1 MPSLS
6 AHEAHSA
13 ARARPER
20 WSVRGRQLGL
30 GVLIAFTLKGIC
42 TSTVIIAA
50 LFASMDES
58 STEMFPHLLAWTVA
72 CIGGFCMLG
81 GWRLARRRDR
91 AVSPAR
97 TGD

>member
-1 MPSLS
+1 VPSLS
-6 AHEAHSA
+6 THETQPAE
-13 ARARPER
+13 RARPEN

-30 GVLIAFTLKGIC
+30 GVLIAFTVKGIC

-50 LFASMDES
+50 LFASMDEG
-58 STEMFPHLLAWTVA
+58 STEMFPHLLAWTIA

-91 AVSPAR
+91 AVPSVRA
-97 TGD
+97 GE